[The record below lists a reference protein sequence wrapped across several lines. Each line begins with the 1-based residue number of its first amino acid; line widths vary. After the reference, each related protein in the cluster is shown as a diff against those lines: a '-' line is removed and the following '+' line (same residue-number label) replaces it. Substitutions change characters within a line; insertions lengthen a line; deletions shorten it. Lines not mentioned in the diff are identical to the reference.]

1 MKRFTLLS
9 IVLLASVPMGAR
21 ASFDL
26 ILQYDEPTL
35 GNGEIDRYDPVSRA
49 YLGSFRIAGGLSA
62 ASSMV
67 ASSATGE
74 LYIRSQSTGNTID
87 VYNYSTGA
95 YLRQL
100 RVATGKLA
108 LSRDGLSI
116 RIIEGN
122 SLYSVNPK
130 TAVQTLVVTLAQS
143 IPIGSAY
150 VMSPSGRMIV
160 ADDST
165 TRFRS
170 YNTNGT
176 LASSLLYSGG
186 VTTVDQ
192 LALRTPPVGIGNVN
206 NDFLGKTNLTNSV
219 SGVEESS
226 LGALSAESRSLSAYS
241 SITGVLEAHAGMYF
255 IGTQTASPTVLKCA
269 PMTAGAVIG
278 PTFDLSQTTLL
289 TGHSTI
295 VLAPEPGTMV
305 ALAAGVGVLA
315 RRRRSKR

>member
-1 MKRFTLLS
+1 
-9 IVLLASVPMGAR
+9 MGAH

-74 LYIRSQSTGNTID
+74 LYIRSQATGNNID

-95 YLRQL
+95 YLRQI
-100 RVATGKLA
+100 RVATGKLS

-116 RIIEGN
+116 RVIEGF
-122 SLYSVNPK
+122 SLISINPK
-130 TAVQTLVVTLAQS
+130 TAVQTTLATLVQS
-143 IPIGSAY
+143 VPTGSAY
-150 VMSPSGRMIV
+150 VMSPSGRVIV

-165 TRFRS
+165 TRFRCFS
-170 YNTNGT
+170 SNGSLT
-176 LASSLLYSGG
+176 SSLLYPGG
-186 VTTVDQ
+186 VTNVDQ
-192 LALRTPPVGIGNVN
+192 LALRTPAIGIGNVN
-206 NDFLGKTNLTNSV
+206 NEFLGKTNLGNSV

-226 LGALSAESRSLSAYS
+226 LGALSAESRSLAAYS

-269 PMTAGAVIG
+269 PMTTGAVIG

-289 TGHSTI
+289 TGPSTI

-315 RRRRSKR
+315 RRRRSKS